1 MPILA
6 FIIALTLYSAPL
18 FAQDL
23 SSNPWV
29 EQNTEEQISSVY
41 EKRNKK
47 LGTQSASS
55 PNLPQNYT
63 SSPSPFDKLKSFFSS
78 DNSPQSPQTETLI
91 PKKRITRPQKIASK
105 RRARKTNYALT
116 PSGPTDP
123 AISKESAFSL
133 PDFDMPSMPSFGSN
147 SLINQT
153 KRNFQK
159 SLQTIKKQLR

>member
-1 MPILA
+1 MK
-6 FIIALTLYSAPL
+6 FILTLITFFLFSTQTYSKS
-18 FAQDL
+18 L
-23 SSNPWV
+23 SSNPWE

-41 EKRNKK
+41 EKRNKI
-47 LGTQSASS
+47 LGTQSAST
-55 PNLPQNYT
+55 PNLPQNST

-78 DNSPQSPQTETLI
+78 DNSPQSPKTETLN
-91 PKKRITRPQKIASK
+91 PQKRITRPQKIVSK
-105 RRARKTNYALT
+105 RRAPKTNYALT

-123 AISKESAFSL
+123 AISKESAFTL
-133 PDFDMPSMPSFGSN
+133 PDFNIPSMPSFGSN